1 MPAYLFANLNVTDPA
16 SFGKYRDLVAPIV
29 AAFGGRY
36 LVRGG
41 AVTDVEGAPGLK
53 RVVLLE
59 FPSME
64 ALKAFYFGAEY
75 APVKAIR
82 EAASSG
88 DVALLEGFAA

>member
-1 MPAYLFANLNVTDPA
+1 MPANLFANLNVTDPA

>member
-1 MPAYLFANLNVTDPA
+1 MSAYLFANLAVTDPA
-16 SFGKYRDLVAPIV
+16 GFGKYRDLVAPLI
-29 AAFGGRY
+29 ARFGGRY

-41 AVTDVEGAPGLK
+41 AVAVVEGRPGLK
-53 RVVLLE
+53 RVVLVE

-82 EAASSG
+82 EAASTG